1 MNKILLIFLA
11 TVLVGCSNN
20 ANNQQSNSDIKQ
32 ENEVSEVSDT
42 TIPQEDPKDL
52 NESSQVTESSE
63 KTIEFMENHPFTF
76 NNLYNIDDG
85 EKYITITRPNNTD
98 KKENKELAIISLV
111 KLNTDLDPNFVTSE
125 SYYSLT
131 GRVELL
137 EKLDEGIY
145 KLRIVDV
152 HPGSAQEPGFKEKQL
167 EEYSKI
173 TLTEDEKNAI
183 PDGDEFIYFTS
194 GTFIPEEYRNGTDLE
209 NKYKP
214 SDETVEA
221 YNNTEHSWEFV
232 KLDLEEGRA
241 YGSILYNLDKDTAYA
256 EWSNVGFE
264 AISWESVYGEEK
276 RNK

>member
-1 MNKILLIFLA
+1 MNKVLLIFLA

-20 ANNQQSNSDIKQ
+20 TSNQQSNSNIEQ
-32 ENEVSEVSDT
+32 ENEVSDT
-42 TIPQEDPKDL
+42 TIAQEDTKDL
-52 NESSQVTESSE
+52 NESSQVTEYSE
-63 KTIEFMENHPFTF
+63 KTIKFMENHPFGFT
-76 NNLYNIDDG
+76 NGINRDHG
-85 EKYITITRPNNTD
+85 EKFIAIKPAYNVT
-98 KKENKELAIISLV
+98 KKDLVIIDLLKVDENGLNEGYCSLA
-111 KLNTDLDPNFVTSE
+111 
-125 SYYSLT
+125 

-137 EKLDEGIY
+137 EELDEGIY

-152 HPGSAQEPGFKEKQL
+152 HPGVGEDPVSKKLGLESYEK
-167 EEYSKI
+167 
-173 TLTEDEKNAI
+173 LTEDEKNTI

-241 YGSILYNLDKDTAYA
+241 YGSILYDLDKDITYT
-256 EWSNVGFE
+256 EWNNKTFD